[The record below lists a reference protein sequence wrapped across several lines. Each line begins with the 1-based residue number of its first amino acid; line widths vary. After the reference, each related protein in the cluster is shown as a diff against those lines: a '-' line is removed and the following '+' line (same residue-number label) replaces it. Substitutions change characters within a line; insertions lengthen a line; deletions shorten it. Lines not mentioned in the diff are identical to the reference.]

1 MGRYE
6 QAWQVARQRI
16 ADAAKAAGREA
27 DTVCLLAVSKTFPAS
42 AIRDVHALGQRSF
55 GENYV
60 QEARRKR
67 DELADLAD
75 IEWHLIGPLQSNKA
89 RIAAACFD
97 WIETIDRIEI
107 AERLSGARAMSAS
120 PLSVLVQVNAGG
132 EPTKHGVAA
141 EDALVLARKVAAL
154 PNLKLR
160 GIMGIP
166 EATDNLSRLRDQF
179 RTLKACY
186 DACLRDGLPVD
197 TLSMGMS
204 ADLELAVAEGSTEVR
219 VGTAI
224 FGARENSN
232 GSTPVASAA
241 RP

>member
-1 MGRYE
+1 MIGHYE

-27 DTVCLLAVSKTFPAS
+27 DTVRLLAVSKTFPAS

-67 DELADLAD
+67 EALADLGD
-75 IEWHLIGPLQSNKA
+75 VEWHLIGPLQSNKA
-89 RIAAACFD
+89 RIAAECFD
-97 WIETIDRIEI
+97 WVETIDRIEI
-107 AERLSGARAMSAS
+107 AERLAVARAGSANA
-120 PLSVLVQVNAGG
+120 LSVLVQVNASG
-132 EPTKHGVAA
+132 EGTKHGIAA
-141 EDALVLARKVAAL
+141 EDALALARKIALL

-166 EATDNLSRLRDQF
+166 EATDDLSRLREQF

-186 DACLRDGLPVD
+186 DACERDGLPVD

-204 ADLELAVAEGSTEVR
+204 ADLELAVAEGATEVR

-224 FGARENSN
+224 FGARQ
-232 GSTPVASAA
+232 
-241 RP
+241 